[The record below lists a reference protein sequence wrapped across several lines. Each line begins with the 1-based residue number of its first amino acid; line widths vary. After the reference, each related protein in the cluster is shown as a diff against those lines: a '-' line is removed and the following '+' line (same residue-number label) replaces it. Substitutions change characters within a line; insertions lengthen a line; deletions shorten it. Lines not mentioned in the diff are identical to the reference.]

1 MFNVSIVPFL
11 FFAGFEVKKSSFFKK
26 DNNRSQKN
34 QLPINFKPIEYVE
47 QMNTISKNRKANEYI
62 SIFKEGQKSITVKQ
76 HD

>member
-11 FFAGFEVKKSSFFKK
+11 FFARFDVKKSK

-34 QLPINFKPIEYVE
+34 QLPINFKLIEHVE

-62 SIFKEGQKSITVKQ
+62 SIFKEGQKSITVKK